1 MQSSWTLPIPC
12 SCTNNIP
19 MPLSSDISIPT
30 STLHLHHTTSTLQ
43 RCFNLEEAR
52 KLQVETQTQAA
63 SEKWHNEREGRL
75 TASHFGEIVKRRRVT
90 EKYIQGLYYP
100 KPFTSTATGYGTAH
114 EPKAKQRYQNCFP
127 DRHVHD
133 VGLLLQPDLPFLGA
147 TPDGIVCDWSD
158 RVAGD

>member
-1 MQSSWTLPIPC
+1 
-12 SCTNNIP
+12 
-19 MPLSSDISIPT
+19 MPLSSDISIPP
-30 STLHLHHTTSTLQ
+30 STLQ

-63 SEKWHNEREGRL
+63 SEKRHKEREGRL
-75 TASHFGEIVKRRRVT
+75 TASHFGEIVKRRKVT
-90 EKYIQGLYYP
+90 EKYTQGLYYP

-147 TPDGIVCDWSD
+147 TPDGIVCDNGQTGLLEIKCPFSARD
-158 RVAGD
+158 MSFTGS